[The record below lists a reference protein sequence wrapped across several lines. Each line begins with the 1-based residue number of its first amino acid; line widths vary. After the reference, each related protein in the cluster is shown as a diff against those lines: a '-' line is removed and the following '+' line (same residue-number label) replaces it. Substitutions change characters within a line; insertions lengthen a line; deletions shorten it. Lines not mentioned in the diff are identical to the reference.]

1 MATPILQQGGAP
13 TPEALPPDAQ
23 PMPPEEGAPQDEM
36 APEEG
41 DIGTQELTVSS
52 GQLAD
57 EIFKQLPQELHQPLK
72 QLLTAGMQLL
82 FSKDSHDLL
91 MEGINENDE
100 VPLSDELA
108 VGAVSLFKIMMGKA
122 KGQIPGEIIM
132 PAAAILLVRVLEFL
146 QESGSTEVNDQ
157 VFSDAMEMFK
167 VKIEKDIG
175 DAEQGGQPVPPEQ
188 AQPVPPEQAQPVP
201 PEQAQPVPPEQAQP
215 VPPAG
220 V

>member
-13 TPEALPPDAQ
+13 APEQLPPDAQ
-23 PMPPEEGAPQDEM
+23 PMPPEGSPQNQS
-36 APEEG
+36 EEG
-41 DIGTQELTVSS
+41 DDIGQTELTVSS

-108 VGAVSLFKIMMGKA
+108 VGAVSMFKIMMSKA

-132 PAAAILLVRVLEFL
+132 PAAAILLARVLEFL

-175 DAEQGGQPVPPEQ
+175 DAEQGQSAEQAPAGAVPPGQPVPVEA
-188 AQPVPPEQAQPVP
+188 AQPVQQE
-201 PEQAQPVPPEQAQP
+201 QP

>member
-1 MATPILQQGGAP
+1 MDTPILQQGGAP
-13 TPEALPPDAQ
+13 APEQLPPDAQ
-23 PMPPEEGAPQDEM
+23 PMPPGGGAPQDEM

-175 DAEQGGQPVPPEQ
+175 ASEQGQASEQPMPPEGAQPIPPEGAQPMPPEGAEQPIPP
-188 AQPVPPEQAQPVP
+188 
-201 PEQAQPVPPEQAQP
+201 
-215 VPPAG
+215 G

>member
-13 TPEALPPDAQ
+13 APEQLPPDAQ
-23 PMPPEEGAPQDEM
+23 PMPPEGSPQN
-36 APEEG
+36 PSEEG
-41 DIGTQELTVSS
+41 GDDIGQTELTVSS

-57 EIFKQLPQELHQPLK
+57 EIFKQLPPELHQPLK

-91 MEGINENDE
+91 MNGINENDE

-108 VGAVSLFKIMMGKA
+108 VGAVSMFKIMMGKA

-132 PAAAILLVRVLEFL
+132 PAAAILIARVLEFL

-175 DAEQGGQPVPPEQ
+175 DAEQGGEPVPPEQ
-188 AQPVPPEQAQPVP
+188 AQPVPPEQAQT
-201 PEQAQPVPPEQAQP
+201 

-220 V
+220 GFN